1 MQWKGVIPAMTTA
14 FDRELAVDHEA
25 MAHHAQW
32 MIASGCSGLVALG
45 SLGEAA
51 TLTFDEKVEILR
63 RLRSTLP
70 WPGRR
75 KPLAATG

>member
-32 MIASGCSGLVALG
+32 MLASGCSGLVAW
-45 SLGEAA
+45 A
-51 TLTFDEKVEILR
+51 
-63 RLRSTLP
+63 
-70 WPGRR
+70 PG
-75 KPLAATG
+75 